1 MNENTNAVATIKNMS
16 ASQRF
21 TDLVMREFTNST
33 GMVKITEHQKSLIQ
47 GYFIACDNALLA
59 AEQKRLKKAEEKSKW
74 GEAAKA
80 QAPYTWDNVNIGAK
94 LAQRIVVYAKLGLD
108 MTLPNHLFCIPY
120 MNGTNRKY
128 DLNFQEGYR
137 GKEIKT
143 KKYSYYTIRNI
154 SYELVYSNDKFT
166 PHKRGAKQRYD
177 TYDFEI
183 VNPFDRGNL
192 VGGFAYIEFEDPQRN
207 ILLIM
212 SKADIEKRKEASPS
226 GGKGFWEKWY
236 DEMALKTVVNAACNK
251 VTLDPEKIDPDF
263 RIMQQS
269 ESDAAE
275 AELAEDL
282 RQNANREPINVT
294 PLDPEPAAI
303 PERTQPVQQQV
314 ETPAQSEA
322 APDPQY
328 VGVDMAAGKDMTVQ
342 APIQDELIGPQIP
355 EDIKLNF

>member
-1 MNENTNAVATIKNMS
+1 MNENANAVATIKNTS
-16 ASQRF
+16 ASRRF

-33 GMVKITEHQKSLIQ
+33 GVVKVTEHQKSLIQ
-47 GYFIACDNALLA
+47 GYFIACDNALTA
-59 AEQKRLKKAEEKSKW
+59 AEQKRQKKAEEETKW

-80 QAPYTWDNVNIGAK
+80 QTPYTWENVNIGAK
-94 LAQRIVVYAKLGLD
+94 LAQKIVVYAKLGLD
-108 MTLPNHLFCIPY
+108 MTIPNHLFCIPY
-120 MNGTNRKY
+120 MNGTNGKY

-154 SYELVYSNDKFT
+154 SYELVYSNDKFI
-166 PHKRGAKQRYD
+166 PYKRGAKRSHD
-177 TYDFEI
+177 TYEFEI
-183 VNPFDRGNL
+183 ANPFDRGQL
-192 VGGFAYIEFEDPQRN
+192 VGGFAYIDFEDPQRN

-212 SKADIEKRKEASPS
+212 SKEDIEKRKKASPS

-236 DEMALKTVVNAACNK
+236 DEMALKTIVNAACSK

-275 AELAEDL
+275 AELSEEI

-294 PLDPEPAAI
+294 PIEPEPARI
-303 PERTQPVQQQV
+303 PEKTQTVEVTGPVVMPTSMQEQATNYSVSHQA
-314 ETPAQSEA
+314 AQEKAEQPSLLGAEVP
-322 APDPQY
+322 PD
-328 VGVDMAAGKDMTVQ
+328 V
-342 APIQDELIGPQIP
+342 LI
-355 EDIKLNF
+355 DF

>member
-1 MNENTNAVATIKNMS
+1 MNENKDMAPVVAAAPS

-21 TDLVMREFTNST
+21 TNVVMREFTDST
-33 GMVKITEHQKSLIQ
+33 GYTKLTPHQKNLIQ
-47 GYFIACDNALLA
+47 GYFIACDNALA
-59 AEQKRLKKAEEKSKW
+59 ALEAKRVKDGQNNKL
-74 GEAAKA
+74 
-80 QAPYTWDNVNIGAK
+80 PYTWNNVNIDGK
-94 LAQRIVVYAKLGLD
+94 LAQRVVVYAKLGLD
-108 MTLPNHLFCIPY
+108 MTLPNHLFPIPY
-120 MNGTNRKY
+120 LNGKNGKY

-137 GKEIKT
+137 GKEIKI
-143 KKYSYYTIRNI
+143 KKYSYYPIKNVA
-154 SYELVYSNDKFT
+154 YEIVYSNDKFT
-166 PHKRGAKQRYD
+166 PYKRGAKRRYD
-177 TYDFEI
+177 TYEFEI
-183 VNPFDRGNL
+183 TNPFDRGNL
-192 VGGFAYIEFEDPQRN
+192 IGGFAYVEFEDPQRN
-207 ILLIM
+207 ILVIM
-212 SKADIEKRKEASPS
+212 SKADIEKRKNVAKS
-226 GGKGFWEKWY
+226 KDFWNKWY

-294 PLDPEPAAI
+294 PLEPEPAAI

-328 VGVDMAAGKDMTVQ
+328 VGVDMADGKDMTVQ
-342 APIQDELIGPQIP
+342 SPIQDELIGPQIP

>member
-1 MNENTNAVATIKNMS
+1 MNENTNAVATITPS

-21 TDLVMREFTNST
+21 TDVVMREFTSST
-33 GMVKITEHQKSLIQ
+33 GNVNVTEHQKNLIQ

-59 AEQKRLKKAEEKSKW
+59 AEQKRQKKAEEKSKW

-80 QAPYTWDNVNIGAK
+80 QAPYTWENVNIGAK
-94 LAQRIVVYAKLGLD
+94 LAQRVVVYAKLGLD
-108 MTLPNHLFCIPY
+108 MTLPNHLFPILY
-120 MNGTNRKY
+120 MNGKNGKY

-137 GKEIKT
+137 GKEIKI
-143 KKYSYYTIRNI
+143 KKYSYYPIKNVA
-154 SYELVYSNDKFT
+154 YELVYSNDKFT
-166 PHKRGAKQRYD
+166 PHKRGSKQRYD

-183 VNPFDRGNL
+183 TNPFDRGNL

-212 SKADIEKRKEASPS
+212 SKADIDKRKDASPS

-294 PLDPEPAAI
+294 PVEPQPAAI
-303 PERTQPVQQQV
+303 PERTQPVQKQV
-314 ETPAQSEA
+314 EMPAQAQAEPEPVPVA
-322 APDPQY
+322 VQQGEVFGEIIPDN
-328 VGVDMAAGKDMTVQ
+328 V
-342 APIQDELIGPQIP
+342 ELG
-355 EDIKLNF
+355 F

>member
-1 MNENTNAVATIKNMS
+1 MNENTNAVATITPS

-21 TDLVMREFTNST
+21 TDLVMREFTSST
-33 GMVKITEHQKSLIQ
+33 GNVNVTEHQKNLIQ

-59 AEQKRLKKAEEKSKW
+59 AEQKRQKKAEEKSKW

-80 QAPYTWDNVNIGAK
+80 QAPYTWENVNIGGK
-94 LAQRIVVYAKLGLD
+94 LAQKIVVYAKLGLD

-120 MNGTNRKY
+120 MNGKNGKY
-128 DLNFQEGYR
+128 DLTFQEGYR

-143 KKYSYYTIRNI
+143 KKYSYYAIHNI

-166 PHKRGAKQRYD
+166 PHKRGSKQRYD

-183 VNPFDRGNL
+183 TNPFDRGDM

-212 SKADIEKRKEASPS
+212 SKADIDKRKDASPS

-294 PLDPEPAAI
+294 PVEPQPAVI
-303 PERTQPVQQQV
+303 PERTQPVQKQV
-314 ETPAQSEA
+314 EMPAQAQAEPEPVPVA
-322 APDPQY
+322 VQQGEVFGEIIPDN
-328 VGVDMAAGKDMTVQ
+328 V
-342 APIQDELIGPQIP
+342 ELG
-355 EDIKLNF
+355 F